1 MASQYSILREYTPYV
16 SPYNLDVLAA
26 GMQYKQERVDAN
38 RAMLN
43 NYATQIL
50 DMEIAKPQDREYLEN
65 RLNNLVQE
73 VNKNFYGQDLSSQG
87 VAMTIQNKIGES
99 IDTKVVNAV
108 ASTRKWR
115 KFMTDMEEMKLKYPK
130 LYSPVNEQH
139 AMQGYYNWS
148 NDGQVG
154 SLAPDPHYT
163 PYTDYNK
170 ELNDNIQQMIKNKKV
185 QKVKY
190 PDPDHPGYMIEK
202 EFDQCTKD
210 EIRLAAEGMLSA
222 SARAQMG
229 IDGWYMAISNPGM
242 FDVKTTSEFVSKGSR
257 RYDDRIALLTEELNK
272 SGSDEARRNEIK
284 QSIETTKRMKE
295 NYISKAQS
303 VIGETY
309 DPVRAATFM
318 VEENFLNGLAD
329 RYAYNANSVSYSSDP
344 TYIDN
349 QKQKLDIEKAAW
361 DRQQDLW
368 ERGFKEKELQVTQ
381 QYRESMGQAA
391 LIRAAGK
398 AGATSSGM
406 IGTGRPES
414 PYTFVTRADDNQQ
427 EINNDILYQNIN
439 EGTVVLRTQ
448 VPNMLA
454 KTNDKGQY
462 LTSLLQAKRN
472 EGQYQGVNDEDA
484 IVDIIANTPNAIS
497 MRGMTPAAY
506 KEFEVIS
513 KAKQQKDKALDF
525 SSSVS
530 KLYVDVINQNM
541 PQLMDKMI
549 KNGETYFYNGQ
560 EHKVTDKTPIDQAQ
574 NIKASGVA
582 RYLINNN
589 AVGTGN
595 YHEDGTF
602 GAERFGYVPRLSS
615 NILNPENIG
624 LIQGIIDANGDNFSV
639 LDLIV
644 KDPQSNA
651 NVYMINPELEN
662 SNTGKMMVHYMRE
675 NTSFVSKGLSGPI
688 RSMFNSDAIGD
699 LLGSTDLSNL
709 SNEMFKEYIGSQA
722 RYKNRTISKGAA
734 NEEYKNDQFNKT
746 KDGWTS
752 LAAQNGIKLG
762 EDPQTYLNKINGFEY
777 STIKDPEKG
786 LVQVLYPKGEPD
798 KAVIVPPTFFKENGI
813 ENYVEDTRQI
823 PITDMKTI
831 TVDSLTYPTPSG
843 QKVLESVL
851 GGQSDLIRKAGSE
864 EDTRRY
870 LRDKYNSVFQF
881 IDENGQAQSTGL
893 RESIDQ
899 IVDGISNLRFEA
911 ESVPESGQIRFR
923 VWDKNDYQYDP
934 DNPIIDEYYDLP
946 ENDNGFVDDYV
957 RTLRVIPQ
965 YYFVSF
971 LDDIILAPMAEDIMR
986 DMPRKPEDIAH
997 TKQLKRLLNAT
1008 RIRQQ

>member
-202 EFDQCTKD
+202 EFYQCTKD

-242 FDVKTTSEFVSKGSR
+242 FNVKTTSEFVSKGSR

-344 TYIDN
+344 TYIAN

-368 ERGFKEKELQVTQ
+368 ERGFKEKELQVNQ

-472 EGQYQGVNDEDA
+472 EGQYQDVNDEDA
-484 IVDIIANTPNAIS
+484 IIDIIANTPNAIS

-513 KAKQQKDKALDF
+513 KAKQQKDKALEF
-525 SSSVS
+525 SSGNA
-530 KLYVDVINQNM
+530 KMYVEAINQNM
-541 PQLMDKMI
+541 PQILDKMI
-549 KNGETYFYNGQ
+549 KNGDTYFYNGQ
-560 EHKVTDKTPIDQAQ
+560 EKKVTEDTPVDQMQ
-574 NIKASGVA
+574 NVKASAVA
-582 RYLINNN
+582 SYLMRDNLAAKSGFLNEPEYFLN
-589 AVGTGN
+589 K
-595 YHEDGTF
+595 
-602 GAERFGYVPRLSS
+602 S
-615 NILNPENIG
+615 ILDPKSIG
-624 LIQGIIDANGDNFSV
+624 LLQGIIDANGDNFSV
-639 LDLIV
+639 ADLII
-644 KDPQSNA
+644 KRPNDDG
-651 NVYMINPELEN
+651 YMINLELKD
-662 SNTGKMMVHYMRE
+662 SNTAKMLNTYIGKAISGY
-675 NTSFVSKGLSGPI
+675 TSPVADILDNDDI
-688 RSMFNSDAIGD
+688 RA
-699 LLGSTDLSNL
+699 L

-722 RYKNRTISKGAA
+722 RYKNRTISKGTAK
-734 NEEYKNDQFNKT
+734 EEYKNDQFNKT

-823 PITDMKTI
+823 PITDMKTM
-831 TVDSLTYPTPSG
+831 TVDSLTYPTSSG

-870 LRDKYNSVFQF
+870 LRDRYNPVFQF

-899 IVDGISNLRFEA
+899 IIDGISNLRFEA
-911 ESVPESGQIRFR
+911 EPVPETGQIRFR
-923 VWDKNDYQYDP
+923 IWDKNDYQYDP

-971 LDDIILAPMAEDIMR
+971 LDDIILAPMAENIMR
-986 DMPRKPEDIAH
+986 DMPRKPEDIAY